1 MGRLAREL
9 LEGVLV
15 RGNVR
20 AALTASLLLAPFG
33 TLQATQDQQQD
44 TKAST
49 IPESAMP
56 PAGMCRVWLKDVP
69 ERQQPAPTDCVSAI
83 RTVPRDAMVLFGDLK
98 RSAKVLA
105 PGATPAPAVRQQP
118 ARELPGYRGPEV
130 FVGDARGASSQTR
143 RSGSNGV
150 TAATATTPGATAT
163 GGTAAASKAP
173 EPKAV
178 IKPEKPQ

>member
-1 MGRLAREL
+1 M
-9 LEGVLV
+9 V

-20 AALTASLLLAPFG
+20 AALAVSLLLAPLG
-33 TLQATQDQQQD
+33 TLQAMQDRQQD

-56 PAGMCRVWLKDVP
+56 PSGMCRVWLKDVP

-98 RSAKVLA
+98 RSANVLA
-105 PGATPAPAVRQQP
+105 PGAVLPPAVRQQA

-130 FVGDARGASSQTR
+130 FAGDARGAASQTR
-143 RSGSNGV
+143 RPGSNGV
-150 TAATATTPGATAT
+150 TAATATTPGATTPGATTT

-178 IKPEKPQ
+178 TKPEKPQ